1 MLPRT
6 NVFDWVDIRPRC
18 DGAARGFPLTVSTDG
33 RCPRTVRRNR
43 RYTRAQGD
51 IHACHVEQH
60 VARAALA
67 ELAAQLA
74 AIAYAAIGAD
84 AQVAARQRLLD
95 ALAAAALGQLTPEG
109 RLLDGAERRRG
120 PGHGSTCRLLTG
132 AARSTEVDDIDLP
145 GCTTVGAVVVPVAV
159 TVAAARPVVADGAL
173 LSAVVAGYEA
183 MTRLGRAIGGATLL
197 YRGVWPTYV
206 TAAFGA
212 AATTARML
220 ELDAAATARALA
232 LALTR
237 TTNLPAAAMT
247 RFGYRYYVLGCAA
260 ADGCDAAL
268 AAAAGVDADLDA
280 LVAFAERL
288 GATLDLAELA
298 GGFGAPWR
306 VAGVDT
312 KPWPTSRQTLA
323 SVAAFRR
330 LALPPLDEI
339 ERILVAVP
347 LVYRAM
353 IDRPSL
359 PANRIESML
368 SVQYQLG
375 LAAFAPST
383 LDDVLR
389 ESLPHDTRIAALM
402 LKVHVRAD
410 DDLGEQFPRVWGSRV
425 TLELHAGAP
434 ATVEVLAPPGSGTRV
449 LAWAEL
455 TAKLDRVFAASGL
468 NAHARIAALAT
479 RCERLGNGEGS
490 EAARELLELTQEL
503 ARA

>member
-1 MLPRT
+1 ME
-6 NVFDWVDIRPRC
+6 C
-18 DGAARGFPLTVSTDG
+18 
-33 RCPRTVRRNR
+33 NR
-43 RYTRAQGD
+43 RYTRTEGVFN
-51 IHACHVEQH
+51 ACHVEPH
-60 VARAALA
+60 VAGAAL
-67 ELAAQLA
+67 EVLAARLA
-74 AIAYAAIGAD
+74 AVAYGAIEPAA
-84 AQVAARQRLLD
+84 QMAARQRLLD
-95 ALAAAALGQLTPEG
+95 SLAAAALGHRTPEG
-109 RLLDGAERRRG
+109 RLLQRYAERGGG
-120 PGHGSTCRLLTG
+120 PGHGFTGRLLTG

-145 GCTTVGAVVVPVAV
+145 GCTTVGAVVVPAAV
-159 TVAAARPVVADGAL
+159 MVAAARPAVGDGAL

-212 AATTARML
+212 AATTARLL
-220 ELDAAATARALA
+220 ELDASATARALA
-232 LALTR
+232 LALAR
-237 TTNLPAAAMT
+237 TGNLPAAALT
-247 RFGYRYYVLGCAA
+247 RFGYRYYALGCAG

-268 AAAAGVDADLDA
+268 AAAAGVDADIGG

-298 GGFGAPWR
+298 ADFGAPWR

-323 SVAAFRR
+323 SVAAFRQ

-339 ERILVAVP
+339 ERISVSVP

-353 IDRPSL
+353 IDRPSP

-375 LAAFAPST
+375 LAAFAPAT
-383 LDDVLR
+383 LDDALR
-389 ESLPHDTRIAALM
+389 ESLPLDTRIAALM

-410 DDLGEQFPRVWGSRV
+410 DGLGAQFPRVWGSRV
-425 TLELHAGAP
+425 TLEPHAGP
-434 ATVEVLAPPGSGTRV
+434 PTVAEVLAPPGSGTRA
-449 LAWAEL
+449 LAWKEL
-455 TAKLDRVFAASGL
+455 TAKLERVFAASGVS
-468 NAHARIAALAT
+468 AGARLAALAA
-479 RCERLGNGEGS
+479 RCERLGSGGGD
-490 EAARELLELTQEL
+490 AARELLELTQEL